1 MATQDT
7 AGIDVRQFVTILRR
21 HVIVIVVLIVALGL
35 AAYAYAASQTP
46 MYSASALLL
55 YEPQFDFT
63 DPLSQGYGNLNAQD
77 LQMQSAVTI
86 ITGPEIAKR
95 AASELGAPAR
105 RPRYSVSA
113 AITSSDVASSGST
126 GNAVTVTADSS
137 DAGFAAKAANVYA
150 QQFVGFRVEA
160 ERARIARA
168 QTVIE
173 QKLREFRT
181 PAQRAS
187 SDFVILSER
196 LRDLEIL
203 SATATGN
210 FSLAV
215 PATTPGGPYA
225 PQPRRSAMMGA
236 VLGLLMGVGVAFLR
250 EKLDT
255 SLHSYREVRDIMQLP
270 VIGRIASIPQEA
282 LEKGPI
288 VVVSEAD
295 GRAAES
301 LRVLRSNLEFASL
314 GDENRVLMV
323 VSAQKGEGKSLV
335 TANLAASLALAG
347 KKVVLV
353 DADLRRPRIHSLFRV
368 RNAYGVSTIVAGQV
382 ELEEALQSVDP
393 LGKVLVH
400 VGGNGDRPPSDD
412 VASASGT
419 RLWLLT
425 SGPIPPNPGEMVA
438 SRRFAALI
446 KDLAAMPFDYVLI
459 DSPAFM
465 AVGDA
470 TALAGAADAIIVL
483 VNMKMTRKPLLEE
496 TRDFLLPLPATKLGV
511 VTVMDSSGKDERYH
525 YYASKY

>member
-1 MATQDT
+1 MATQDSV
-7 AGIDVRQFVTILRR
+7 GIDLRQFVTIMRR
-21 HVIVIVVLIVALGL
+21 HAIIIAVLIVALGL
-35 AAYAYAASQTP
+35 AAYAYAAAQTP

-55 YEPQFDFT
+55 YEPALDVT
-63 DPLSQGYGNLNAQD
+63 DPLGQGYNSIAAQD

-86 ITGPEIAKR
+86 LTGPEIAKR
-95 AASELGAPAR
+95 VTSQLGNRSAWPTTA
-105 RPRYSVSA
+105 VSA
-113 AITSSDVASSGST
+113 AISSSDVAAGTSGN
-126 GNAVTVTADSS
+126 GVTVTVDSS
-137 DAGFAAKAANVYA
+137 DAAWAAKAANAHA
-150 QQFVGFRVEA
+150 QQFVDYRIEVEQ
-160 ERARIARA
+160 ARIARGRV
-168 QTVIE
+168 VIE
-173 QKLREFRT
+173 QELKKFTT
-181 PAQRAS
+181 PEQKAS
-187 SDFVILSER
+187 SDFIMLSER

-203 SATATGN
+203 SATSTGN
-210 FSLAV
+210 FALAV

-236 VLGLLMGVGVAFLR
+236 VLGLLLGVGIAFLR

-255 SLHSYREVRDIMQLP
+255 SLHNYREVREIMQLP
-270 VIGRIASIPQEA
+270 VIGRIASIPPEA
-282 LEKGPI
+282 LAKGPI
-288 VVVSEAD
+288 VVVSEAE

-314 GDENRVLMV
+314 GEENRVLMV

-353 DADLRRPRIHSLFRV
+353 DADLRRPRIHALFRV
-368 RNAYGVSTIVAGQV
+368 RNAYGVSTIIAGQV
-382 ELEEALQSVDP
+382 GLEDAMQSVDP

-400 VGGNGDRPPSDD
+400 VGGNGDRPPKDEP
-412 VASASGT
+412 ASASGT

-438 SRRFAALI
+438 SRRFAEII
-446 KDLAAMPFDYVLI
+446 KELAAMPFDYVLI

-470 TALAGAADAIIVL
+470 TALAGVADAIIVL
-483 VNMKMTRKPLLEE
+483 VNMKMARKPLLEE
-496 TRDFLLPLPATKLGV
+496 TRDFLLPLPAAKLGV
-511 VTVMDSSGKDERYH
+511 VTVMDSTGKDERYH